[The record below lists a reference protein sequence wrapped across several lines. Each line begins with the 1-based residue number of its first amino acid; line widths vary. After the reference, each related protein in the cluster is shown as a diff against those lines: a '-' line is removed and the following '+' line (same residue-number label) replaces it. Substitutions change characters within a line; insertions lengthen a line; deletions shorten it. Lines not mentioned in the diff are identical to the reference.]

1 MKTAGW
7 SKRDA
12 EQVKAEQVIAE
23 RVAGYREKYPD
34 VMVTR
39 SVTKDQ
45 PGAQLVVVCS
55 RGRGPF
61 GGLLLG
67 STSQAMVY
75 HGPCP
80 VLVVR
85 ERAAE

>member
-1 MKTAGW
+1 
-7 SKRDA
+7 
-12 EQVKAEQVIAE
+12 VLAE

-45 PGAQLVVVCS
+45 PVVNRLAHAAAARLVAVGS
-55 RGRGPF
+55 RGRGTF
-61 GGLLLG
+61 NGLLLG
-67 STSQAMVY
+67 SNSQAMIC

-80 VLVVR
+80 VSVVR